1 VHLLAVV
8 QKLKKKNGFS
18 TIYSGDVIMNEMF
31 FQGQFDEKVC
41 IKVLVCFS
49 SFGKLSGIGPRVS
62 QRVNIQCLCL

>member
-1 VHLLAVV
+1 
-8 QKLKKKNGFS
+8 
-18 TIYSGDVIMNEMF
+18 MNEMF